1 MQATLYSHR
10 LKTVLQHSVVELGLT
25 VSMDDESADLSLSD
39 NEAVIRETAAMLRI
53 KVNIENSG
61 GATTVVFYR

>member
-53 KVNIENSG
+53 NVNIESSG
-61 GATTVVFYR
+61 SATTVVFYR